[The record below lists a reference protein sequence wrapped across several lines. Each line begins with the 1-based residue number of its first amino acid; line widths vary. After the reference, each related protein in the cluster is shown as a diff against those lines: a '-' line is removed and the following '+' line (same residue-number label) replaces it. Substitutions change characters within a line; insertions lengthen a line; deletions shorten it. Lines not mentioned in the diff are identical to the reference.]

1 MSDYIFTC
9 QKVKHGKKEHV
20 CCLCNKPILIGEP
33 SLIVK
38 SIYEGNFFTDRYHSP
53 CSYSLELAND
63 LDYATEAYSELF
75 RGNHE

>member
-38 SIYEGNFFTDRYHSP
+38 SIYEGNFFTDRAGRYYGH
-53 CSYSLELAND
+53 
-63 LDYATEAYSELF
+63 
-75 RGNHE
+75 